1 MTEIIA
7 FVKAHIV
14 DLVAIGTAIVTAASA
29 IANLTPTDTDNKIV
43 AVLSKAIN
51 WLALNFK
58 K

>member
-7 FVKAHIV
+7 FVKAHLIDFV
-14 DLVAIGTAIVTAASA
+14 TIGTAIVTAASA

-43 AVLSKAIN
+43 AALSKAIN